1 MTQSDIISLMDAE
14 MLKQDLAGKV
24 NGMAFTP
31 GFLFGAA
38 VLISIPILMVLLSRV
53 LNYRANR
60 WANIAAATF
69 MTGVQNLDTVHGVT
83 STLLPLPQHY

>member
-38 VLISIPILMVLLSRV
+38 VLISIPILMVLCPE
-53 LNYRANR
+53 Y
-60 WANIAAATF
+60 
-69 MTGVQNLDTVHGVT
+69 
-83 STLLPLPQHY
+83 